1 MSHLFIFG
9 DKNMCMFWDCDDH
22 KSFNMGC
29 GMDFE
34 LENFNSFLP
43 IVSAFWICSSC
54 KGSNFGC
61 CIQNLI
67 TNFFSKCHP

>member
-43 IVSAFWICSSC
+43 IVSAFGYVLLAKEVILGVVYKISYNKS
-54 KGSNFGC
+54 F
-61 CIQNLI
+61 
-67 TNFFSKCHP
+67 

>member
-9 DKNMCMFWDCDDH
+9 DKNICMFWDCDDH

-43 IVSAFWICSSC
+43 IVSAFGYVLLAKEVILGVVYKISYNKS
-54 KGSNFGC
+54 F
-61 CIQNLI
+61 
-67 TNFFSKCHP
+67 